1 MYRSD
6 LLADIAVRRPDLFEN
21 IPGSSNTSMQEST
34 HMDMISPPEYPTT
47 ADSDV
52 PKFNTGND
60 TAFTPAPTTLM
71 GSFIAQSNYTY
82 PGCEAL
88 FSTNS
93 LATQSVSDPR
103 GMGVSSH
110 VVNLAAVTPF
120 TNAMPSLSSGYS
132 SEAGVG
138 APGYG
143 ANFSG
148 STTWYH
154 IPSCI
159 RSNELAV
166 DIRWKGLLPGPFQE
180 TSRPTWQ

>member
-6 LLADIAVRRPDLFEN
+6 LLTDIAVLRPDLFEN
-21 IPGSSNTSMQEST
+21 TPGSSNTYMQESI
-34 HMDMISPPEYPTT
+34 HGDMISPPEYPTT
-47 ADSDV
+47 ADSDI

-60 TAFTPAPTTLM
+60 TAFMPAPTTSM
-71 GSFIAQSNYTY
+71 RSFIAQSNYTY

-93 LATQSVSDPR
+93 LATQSVSDPC
-103 GMGVSSH
+103 GMGVSPH
-110 VVNLAAVTPF
+110 VINLTAGTPF
-120 TNAMPSLSSGYS
+120 TNAMPSSSFGYS

-138 APGYG
+138 VPEYG

-148 STTWYH
+148 T
-154 IPSCI
+154 SCI

-166 DIRWKGLLPGPFQE
+166 DIPWKGLLPGPFQE
-180 TSRPTWQ
+180 TSQPTWQ